1 LITPIYHINHFY
13 NRIGVAVLT
22 LTDTLNI
29 GDQVHIFGHTTD
41 FVQDVT
47 SMEIEHKKV
56 SRVDPGDEM
65 ALEAN
70 EAVRKGD

>member
-1 LITPIYHINHFY
+1 LIIPIYHINHFD

-56 SRVDPGDEM
+56 STVGPGGEV
-65 ALEAN
+65 AHKVN
-70 EAVRKGD
+70 EAARKGD